1 MVSIRPQAP
10 AVLTRHWIAR
20 AGDAPDGDAPPA
32 VAHGWQ
38 CELATEALTWSG
50 GVFELFGIVP
60 GTRIDRREI
69 LEFYDEQSRAILE
82 RVRAEAV
89 ARCGSFTLEARICRL
104 DGAPRWMRI
113 TADVAAGS
121 DARPRLLY
129 GTKQDVSDEI
139 AAGRAPFLGP
149 LAG

>member
-1 MVSIRPQAP
+1 M
-10 AVLTRHWIAR
+10 LTRHWIAH
-20 AGDAPDGDAPPA
+20 ASDAPGGDCASA

-38 CELATEALTWSG
+38 CELVTEALTWSD
-50 GVFELFGIVP
+50 GVFELFGLAP

-82 RVRAEAV
+82 RVRGEAI
-89 ARCGSFTLEARICRL
+89 ARCGSFTLEARIRRL

-113 TADVAAGS
+113 TADATAGG
-121 DARPRLLY
+121 DGRPRLLH
-129 GTKQDVSDEI
+129 GTKQDISDEI

>member
-1 MVSIRPQAP
+1 MGSITPRAP
-10 AVLTRHWIAR
+10 ALLTRHWIAR
-20 AGDAPDGDAPPA
+20 ANDAPGGDFGLA

-38 CELATEALTWSG
+38 CELASEALTWSD
-50 GVFELFGIVP
+50 GVFELFGIAP

-69 LEFYDEQSRAILE
+69 LLFYDEQSRAILE

-89 ARCGSFTLEARICRL
+89 ARCGSFTLEARIIRL
-104 DGAPRWMRI
+104 DGAARWMRI
-113 TADVAAGS
+113 TADAAAGS
-121 DARPRLLY
+121 GGRPRLLH